1 MKRRKSLLFLCILIA
16 AVLELGVLSVYSFA
30 DTQRSNIKNNCDS
43 ISSYIFDGKGT
54 LLVPGDDG
62 FIEVSE
68 DDTYTL
74 DFSFT
79 AKNGITSGKYYYPLN
94 ISGLET
100 DDKISSGE
108 IKVTDG
114 TTIATWTIEDDK
126 INFDFNEKSTDYTN
140 IIATV
145 ELSCYFKGD
154 GKEIELDG
162 NVKVKIIG
170 KEEDEKITGIK
181 KVGSAS
187 GFDTDDPKLNWNI
200 DISGGEDFSIVG
212 KVLTDTLGKDQYYFF
227 DYLEMNASDGNNKY
241 HFKIPVSSLVLN
253 PSGSLKNAISWSYTF
268 PKKLTDTSGVER
280 TLSDLWNYSI
290 DYVTKPIFDKTSQ
303 VFTYKNSAS
312 LNGKTTEGDVQVDID
327 VPQAEAEKSVKDA
340 SEDSH
345 AKNWSFAVKL
355 PPSSTSDGFKYP
367 SWIFSDI
374 MYINNNSTKV
384 SDKSGLENA
393 KVTINYGGKDYVA
406 IKYVE
411 GIVPAS
417 EFIYILD
424 STYKEAT
431 IYLMKKCTCSSA
443 SYCGKQTDGA
453 CDTYFGI
460 KISGYCACWNIESEV
475 IVKFTYS
482 TDDVQIH
489 DWIEQYPSSDLI
501 NEIYVYQC
509 VYGGGGSGK
518 YYKIKGAE
526 AKAETRIPGMII
538 KDYTEGGIPN
548 IENGYKAE
556 YTITLNEGKKHFVSD
571 GDIITVVDK
580 LSPSLRYLDG
590 NIQIISEDASGKISK
605 LSSSEYKLT
614 YDKNAHILRVVILY
628 PKPVMYTLK
637 YQALIINPLVGL
649 QYYNSAK
656 VQILGQNYGSATE
669 VKYLSNVS
677 SYGEQ
682 FIVTVRKKDADS
694 KGLVIG
700 AVYGLY
706 KSDGTLIASGE
717 IGDDGAVT
725 FYTIAQQVVL
735 NAHTPY
741 YIAEI
746 SAPEGYK
753 LSDEKYYFFFCN
765 ESEKC
770 EKCSV
775 FDSAYI
781 RLESDGEIVVY
792 DEKIPTT
799 PPDGGDENPPEDKPE
814 KPYKPSK
821 IKTNKPDLVQKL
833 TPTGVPR
840 VSDNVN
846 IIPFALV
853 MLISTLAA
861 FFLRRLKTP

>member
-154 GKEIELDG
+154 DKEIELDG

-268 PKKLTDTSGVER
+268 PKKLTDTSGIER

-290 DYVTKPIFDKTSQ
+290 DYVTKPILDKTSQ

-424 STYKEAT
+424 SAYKEAT

-443 SYCGKQTDGA
+443 SYCGKQTEGA

-475 IVKFTYS
+475 IVIFTYS

-509 VYGGGGSGK
+509 VYDGGGSGK

-556 YTITLNEGKKHFVSD
+556 YTITLNEGKKHFASD

-590 NIQIISEDASGKISK
+590 SIQIISEDASGKISK

-799 PPDGGDENPPEDKPE
+799 PPDGGDENPPEDKPK
-814 KPYKPSK
+814 KPYAPSRV
-821 IKTNKPDLVQKL
+821 KTNKPDLGQKL
-833 TPTGVPR
+833 TPTSVPR

-846 IIPFALV
+846 IMPFALV

-861 FFLRRLKTP
+861 FLLRRLKTP